1 MKNRPTAGFGTRLH
15 NMSYVN
21 IKVPKEMQDE
31 ALDILSEVI
40 KSGGKIRKGSNE
52 TTKAIERKQAKLV
65 FIAGNV
71 DPPEIVFYLPPL
83 CDEKGVPYIF
93 IDDKKSLGT
102 ALGLEKIN
110 SAAAAIVDE
119 GKLKDRVA
127 TIVERASKLK

>member
-1 MKNRPTAGFGTRLH
+1 
-15 NMSYVN
+15 MSYVN